1 MYAVV
6 FINLLLSCE
15 IGDGM
20 EYNVKIDAF
29 EGPLDLLL
37 HLINRL
43 EIDIYDIPMAEI
55 SEQYLL
61 YIHTMK
67 ELELDVASEYLVMA
81 ATLLAIKSKMLLPKY
96 DEEIED
102 DFEYE
107 EDPRDDLVEKLIEY
121 RKYKEAAGELKQM
134 EQERGQMFTKPPS
147 DLSEYMKDI
156 QHDKLQGDVSI
167 YDMIGALNKLLRRKK
182 LQKPLS
188 TKITRQE
195 LSIETRMEE
204 ILNEL
209 TVEKGKRNFYSLFPI
224 PDRNHIVVTFL
235 AILEL
240 MKRNEVYVEQEGNFE
255 DIFVAKKGV
264 ITVGNY

>member
-1 MYAVV
+1 MVM
-6 FINLLLSCE
+6 IL
-15 IGDGM
+15 

-55 SEQYLL
+55 SEQYLI
-61 YIHTMK
+61 YIHAMK

-81 ATLLAIKSKMLLPKY
+81 ATLLAIKSKMLLPKQ
-96 DEEIED
+96 EEELED

-121 RKYKEAAGELKQM
+121 RKYKEAAHELKHM

-156 QHDKLQGDVSI
+156 QPEQFQGDVSI
-167 YDMIGALNKLLRRKK
+167 YDMIGALNKLMRRKK

-195 LSIETRMEE
+195 ISIENRMEE
-204 ILNEL
+204 ILQEL
-209 TVEKGKRNFYSLFPI
+209 TVEMGKRNFYSLFPV
-224 PDRNHIVVTFL
+224 PVKNHIVVTFL

-240 MKRNEVYVEQEGNFE
+240 MKRNEIYVEQDGNFE
-255 DIFVAKKGV
+255 EILVARKGASL
-264 ITVGNY
+264 IGNH

>member
-1 MYAVV
+1 M
-6 FINLLLSCE
+6 
-15 IGDGM
+15 M

-61 YIHTMK
+61 FIHAMK

-96 DEEIED
+96 EDELED
-102 DFEYE
+102 EFEYE
-107 EDPRDDLVEKLIEY
+107 EDPRDDLVEKLVEY
-121 RKYKEAAGELKQM
+121 RKYKEAAIELKQM

-147 DLSEYMKDI
+147 DLTEYMKDI
-156 QHDKLQGDVSI
+156 PSDQFQGDVSI

-195 LSIETRMEE
+195 ISIESRMEE
-204 ILNEL
+204 ILKDL
-209 TVEKGKRNFYSLFPI
+209 TIEKGKQNFNTLFPV
-224 PDRNHIVVTFL
+224 PEKNHVVITFL

-240 MKRNEVYVEQEGNFE
+240 MKRNEIYVEQDGNFE
-255 DIFVAKKGV
+255 DIFVARKGASM
-264 ITVGNY
+264 IGTN

>member
-1 MYAVV
+1 
-6 FINLLLSCE
+6 
-15 IGDGM
+15 M

-61 YIHTMK
+61 FIHAMK

-96 DEEIED
+96 EDELED
-102 DFEYE
+102 EFEYE
-107 EDPRDDLVEKLIEY
+107 EDPRDDLVEKLVEY
-121 RKYKEAAGELKQM
+121 RKYKEAAIELKQM

-147 DLSEYMKDI
+147 DLTEYMKDI
-156 QHDKLQGDVSI
+156 PSDQFQGDVSI

-195 LSIETRMEE
+195 ISIESRMEE
-204 ILNEL
+204 ILKDL
-209 TVEKGKRNFYSLFPI
+209 TIEKGKQNFNTLFPV
-224 PDRNHIVVTFL
+224 PEKNHVVITFL

-240 MKRNEVYVEQEGNFE
+240 MKRNEIYVEQDGNFE
-255 DIFVAKKGV
+255 DIFVARMGASM
-264 ITVGNY
+264 IGTN

>member
-1 MYAVV
+1 
-6 FINLLLSCE
+6 
-15 IGDGM
+15 M

-61 YIHTMK
+61 FIHAMK
-67 ELELDVASEYLVMA
+67 ELELDIASEYLVMA
-81 ATLLAIKSKMLLPKY
+81 ATLLAIKSKMLLPKHE
-96 DEEIED
+96 DELED
-102 DFEYE
+102 EFEYE

-121 RKYKEAAGELKQM
+121 RKYKEAAVELKQM

-156 QHDKLQGDVSI
+156 HSDQFQGDVSI

-195 LSIETRMEE
+195 ISIESRMEE
-204 ILNEL
+204 ILKDL
-209 TVEKGKRNFYSLFPI
+209 TIEKGKQNFNSLFPV
-224 PDRNHIVVTFL
+224 PEKNHVVITFL

-240 MKRNEVYVEQEGNFE
+240 MKRNEIYVEQDGNFK
-255 DIFVAKKGV
+255 DIFVARKEVSV
-264 ITVGNY
+264 IG

>member
-1 MYAVV
+1 M
-6 FINLLLSCE
+6 
-15 IGDGM
+15 M

-61 YIHTMK
+61 FIHAMK

-96 DEEIED
+96 EDELED
-102 DFEYE
+102 EFEYE
-107 EDPRDDLVEKLIEY
+107 EDPRDDLVEKLVEY
-121 RKYKEAAGELKQM
+121 RKYKEAAIELKQM

-147 DLSEYMKDI
+147 DLTEYMKDI
-156 QHDKLQGDVSI
+156 PSDQFQGDVSI

-195 LSIETRMEE
+195 ISIESRMEE
-204 ILNEL
+204 ILKDL
-209 TVEKGKRNFYSLFPI
+209 TIEKGKQNFNTLFPV
-224 PDRNHIVVTFL
+224 PEKNHVVITFL

-240 MKRNEVYVEQEGNFE
+240 MKRNEIYVEQDGNFE
-255 DIFVAKKGV
+255 DIFVARMGASM
-264 ITVGNY
+264 IGTN